1 MLKATLNNLNNKG
14 VNMIKSL
21 YIPFEW
27 VANKF
32 EQLDHWLFT
41 EEERAPIGFIH
52 ALIMNIV
59 FSSIICLFIMKVVKV
74 L

>member
-1 MLKATLNNLNNKG
+1 
-14 VNMIKSL
+14 MIKSL

-27 VANKF
+27 VADRF

-52 ALIMNIV
+52 AFIMNIV
-59 FSSIICLFIMKVVKV
+59 FSSIICVFIMKVVNV
-74 L
+74 I

>member
-1 MLKATLNNLNNKG
+1 
-14 VNMIKSL
+14 MIKSL

-27 VANKF
+27 VASKF

-52 ALIMNIV
+52 AFIMNIV
-59 FSSIICLFIMKVVKV
+59 FSTIICLFI
-74 L
+74 LSIGGLI

>member
-1 MLKATLNNLNNKG
+1 
-14 VNMIKSL
+14 MIKSL

-27 VANKF
+27 VANNF